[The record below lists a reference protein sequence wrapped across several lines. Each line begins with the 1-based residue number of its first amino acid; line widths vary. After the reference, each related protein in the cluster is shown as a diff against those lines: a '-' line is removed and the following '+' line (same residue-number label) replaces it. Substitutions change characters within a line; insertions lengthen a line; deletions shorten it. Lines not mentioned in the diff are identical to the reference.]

1 MLFLFIAV
9 LLKILM
15 VLSLGTSH
23 KSYSHLC
30 YSWTFGTLPTVLSAF
45 ESVTREKRDKFLT
58 QAARIHKH
66 KHKTWEVKIAS

>member
-1 MLFLFIAV
+1 MPFLFIAV

-30 YSWTFGTLPTVLSAF
+30 YSWPFGALPTVLSAF
-45 ESVTREKRDKFLT
+45 KSVTRRSMTNFS
-58 QAARIHKH
+58 HKL
-66 KHKTWEVKIAS
+66 KESINTNTNVGS